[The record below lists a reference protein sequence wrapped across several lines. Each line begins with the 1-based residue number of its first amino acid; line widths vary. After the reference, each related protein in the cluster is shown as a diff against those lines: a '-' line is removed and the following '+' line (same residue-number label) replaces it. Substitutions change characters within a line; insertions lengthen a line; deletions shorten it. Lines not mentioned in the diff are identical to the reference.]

1 MFGWQDRDCDPFT
14 QIFFFWGKYRIQKIN
29 QCVLKRWILVL
40 QNQTR
45 KWKLQVSQSLEVV
58 FSLIGTKSFSANET
72 RKLMLCK
79 PARHY
84 FQSSFFIYY
93 LFYHLFFS
101 DILKMRKFIIFK
113 LANMLGGGSGSRDV
127 GSEMVLAMVVKLVLE
142 NMAVTMEVE
151 AAFAI
156 LVAESRWRKQYG
168 VSVNS
173 SGRQL
178 QMVAVMVV
186 APVGWCSWWW

>member
-1 MFGWQDRDCDPFT
+1 
-14 QIFFFWGKYRIQKIN
+14 
-29 QCVLKRWILVL
+29 
-40 QNQTR
+40 
-45 KWKLQVSQSLEVV
+45 
-58 FSLIGTKSFSANET
+58 
-72 RKLMLCK
+72 
-79 PARHY
+79 
-84 FQSSFFIYY
+84 
-93 LFYHLFFS
+93 
-101 DILKMRKFIIFK
+101 MRKFIIFK